1 MIVVQVGAT
10 DNLDD
15 LFSRVDSACLLTLYV
30 DMPEY
35 VRHEMFESLLKHM
48 ASPAFY
54 YANHGKRNELT
65 RNIDNIKLH
74 NVGNWTVAYVDTTPP
89 NKSIFDSPKK
99 PYNQARYLDDEYGAD
114 LSSWINDGV
123 VPDIAE
129 MMSHRYEIMT
139 GQLTGLD
146 FANQT
151 YYKAGYLDDAQK
163 EIDSKLNDLV
173 MESLKKQGY
182 NVVRLK

>member
-1 MIVVQVGAT
+1 MQGGAT

-35 VRHEMFESLLKHM
+35 VQEEMSKALLAHKVSAGM
-48 ASPAFY
+48 Y
-54 YANHGKRNELT
+54 YYTHGKRYDLALEV
-65 RNIDNIKLH
+65 DNIKLH

-173 MESLKKQGY
+173 MDSLRKQGY
-182 NVVRLK
+182 NAIKLK

>member
-1 MIVVQVGAT
+1 MKYGVT

-15 LFSRVDSACLLTLYV
+15 LFSSLDSACLSTLYV

-35 VRHEMFESLLKHM
+35 VRKEMFDALLDHM
-48 ASPAFY
+48 VSPGLY
-54 YANHGKRNELT
+54 YANHGKRYELAH
-65 RNIDNIKLH
+65 RIDNIKLH
-74 NVGNWTVAYVDTTPP
+74 NVGNWTVAYVDATPP
-89 NKSIFDSPKK
+89 NKSIFDSPKN
-99 PYNQARYLDDEYGAD
+99 PYNQASYLDDEYGAD

-129 MMSHRYEIMT
+129 MMAHRYEIMT

-173 MESLKKQGY
+173 MDSLKKQGY
-182 NVVRLK
+182 NVVKLK